1 MDQITSVT
9 FYPSRNASYI
19 IGEIINK
26 SFMQK
31 VDSRFGLLLSAL
43 IFIETLLTISIFI
56 RTVLGLI
63 GKKQKNRLLASPFN
77 IGKRK
82 QENRPL
88 AS

>member
-9 FYPSRNASYI
+9 FYPARNASYI

-56 RTVLGLI
+56 HIVLGLI
-63 GKKQKNRLLASPFN
+63 GKKQKNRLPTSPFN